1 MAWQR
6 RNATAGVLAGVLMAA
21 AVLLLYLGRHF
32 TFIQDSWYF
41 LLDRPGVNA
50 DAFLKPHNEHIVVIP
65 VAISKLLIA
74 VFGMTSALPERI
86 VLTAMLLATA
96 VLVFVYVRRR
106 IGPWPAVIAA
116 TLLLFLGPS
125 WSVLLWP
132 FEIVIVGSVLT
143 GVAMLLALERE
154 DRAGDAWACLL
165 AVLSVGFSSLGVP
178 FAIAAGADVLVNRRR
193 RGLRRAWI
201 ALVPLALYGLWYL
214 GWGHQA
220 PHHLTLDNVL
230 SSPAY
235 LLNGF
240 ASSLDSLLGL
250 STIDVNDIGQ
260 PEWGR
265 PLLLAAVALVAWGQT
280 RKRGFSPRLWPVTA
294 AAVSYWLLAG
304 FNTIPGRPA
313 VAGRYGYAGAAFV
326 LLIAADLLKGVRF
339 GRNALLVGAAVTT
352 LAVASNLVFFREG
365 RNFLEEISV
374 LTRAETGAL
383 DISHRTVSPA
393 FSLTPEVAGT
403 ATLEAIS
410 AGSYLEATREHGSPG
425 YSPREL
431 AAAPESARRQADIVL
446 SQALPLSTD
455 VRRGAFRADAGRG
468 CTVVAGGGRAVGDV
482 AIGPGLTKIE
492 VAPGPAAEV
501 SLRRFATGEFP
512 VRTAGAPGGAVTLL
526 RVPRDASSRP
536 WHLHVEAG
544 QTARVCDP
552 AAGAG

>member
-6 RNATAGVLAGVLMAA
+6 RNAPAAALGGVLFAA
-21 AVLLLYLGRHF
+21 AALLLYLGRHF
-32 TFIQDSWYF
+32 TFIQDTWYF

-65 VAISKLLIA
+65 VAIEKVLVAL
-74 VFGMTSALPERI
+74 FGMTSALPERI

-106 IGPWPAVIAA
+106 IGPWPGVIAA

-143 GVAMLLALERE
+143 GVAMLLVLERE

-165 AVLSVGFSSLGVP
+165 AVLSVGFSSLGVS
-178 FAIAAGADVLVNRRR
+178 FGLAAAADVLVNRRR
-193 RGLRRAWI
+193 RGISRIWI
-201 ALVPLALYGLWYL
+201 ALVPLALYAIWYL
-214 GWGHQA
+214 GWGHEA
-220 PHHLTLDNVL
+220 PHHLSLDNVL
-230 SSPAY
+230 SSPVY

-250 STIDVNDIGQ
+250 STIDVNDVGQ

-265 PLLLAAVALVAWGQT
+265 PLLLVAIALFAWGQT
-280 RKRGFSPRLWPVTA
+280 KRRGISPRLWPVVA

-304 FNTIPGRPA
+304 FNYFPGRPA

-326 LLIAADLLKGVRF
+326 LLMAADLLRGVRF
-339 GRNALLVGAAVTT
+339 GRTALLVGGTVTI
-352 LAVASNLVFFREG
+352 LAVASNLVFFRAG
-365 RNFLEEISV
+365 KNWLEEVSI
-374 LTRAETGAL
+374 LTRADTGAI
-383 DISHRTVSPA
+383 DIAKRTVAPD

-403 ATLEAIS
+403 ASLEAVD
-410 AGSYLEATREHGSPG
+410 AGHYLEATREHGSPG
-425 YSPREL
+425 YSPSEL

-446 SQALPLSTD
+446 SQALPLSTE
-455 VRRGAFRADAGRG
+455 VRPGAFRARAGSS
-468 CTVVAGGGRAVGDV
+468 CTIVPGGGEAVADV
-482 AIGPGLTKIE
+482 PIASGQTRIE

-512 VRTAGAPGGAVTLL
+512 VPTAGAPGGAVTLL
-526 RVPRDASSRP
+526 RVPRDAAKRP
-536 WHLHVEAG
+536 WHLHVQAR
-544 QTARVCDP
+544 QAARVCN
-552 AAGAG
+552 